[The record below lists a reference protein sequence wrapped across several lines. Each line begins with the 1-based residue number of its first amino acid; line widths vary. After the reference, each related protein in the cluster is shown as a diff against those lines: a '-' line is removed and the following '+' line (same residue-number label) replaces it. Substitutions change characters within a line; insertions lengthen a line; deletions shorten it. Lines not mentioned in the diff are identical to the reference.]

1 MLITKLEITKKGG
14 GVVCYVRSELS
25 CKCIQH
31 KSVVID
37 NIAECTTVELNIIGH
52 RNVVISCLY
61 RTPGSNANVFS
72 DTLFELFSDLSVSKT
87 IFLCGDFNLDIL
99 KHNTNHGTKYF
110 LDTIYSLG
118 LYPLID
124 RPSRITNHSSTLI
137 NNIFTNAKEYT
148 NVSGLLINGI
158 TDHLPIFA
166 FCDITSGVKRQEKGE
181 YTKTR
186 VVNQNNT
193 DLLVS
198 KLFEVDW
205 LNVLNLT

>member
-1 MLITKLEITKKGG
+1 MLMF
-14 GVVCYVRSELS
+14 
-25 CKCIQH
+25 
-31 KSVVID
+31 
-37 NIAECTTVELNIIGH
+37 
-52 RNVVISCLY
+52 
-61 RTPGSNANVFS
+61 FS
-72 DTLFELFSDLSVSKT
+72 DTLYELFSDLSVSKT

-137 NNIFTNAKEYT
+137 DNIFTNAKEYT
-148 NVSGLLINGI
+148 NVSGLLINYI

-166 FCDITSGVKRQEKGE
+166 FCDINSGVKRQEKSE

-193 DLLVS
+193 DLLVI

-205 LNVLNLT
+205 LNVLNLTKVDSAYNEFISTFINLYNQCCPMKVVRNYNPGKNDKPWLTKWSQECLSQQKCII